1 MDAQELRAELDSLRE
16 RVRKLETE
24 ITEEESDRAWRSLTY
39 YPIYYATTGFLLGIF
54 GAMASLLFNVVGAP
68 IAGKAPLELIRIYLT
83 FPLGERAL
91 MLAEGAGKA
100 HAIPDGLILAF
111 GCCLYLLT
119 GMVLGIPVYLAL
131 TKFTPNGPLKKRF
144 AVASAVSLGIWLINF
159 YGILSWLQPALFG
172 GNWIVDN
179 RLLPWWVAAA
189 THLVFGWTIVLLYP
203 LGQFTP
209 YRRPTHDDRHVAPA
223 GAA

>member
-1 MDAQELRAELDSLRE
+1 MDVHELREELNDLRQ
-16 RVRKLETE
+16 RVQVLEKE
-24 ITEEESDRAWRSLTY
+24 INEEEADLAWQSLTY
-39 YPIYYATTGFLLGIF
+39 YPVYYATTGFLLGIF
-54 GAMASLLFNVVGAP
+54 GAMASLLLNVIGAP
-68 IAGKAPLELIRIYLT
+68 IAGKSALELIRIYLT
-83 FPLGERAL
+83 FPLGQRAL
-91 MLAEGAGKA
+91 MLAEGSATV

-111 GCCLYLLT
+111 GCCLYLVT
-119 GMVLGIPVYLAL
+119 GMLLGIPVYLAL
-131 TKFTPNGPLKKRF
+131 TKFTPSGPILKRF
-144 AVASAVSLGIWLINF
+144 AVASLVSLAIWLINF

-209 YRRPTHDDRHVAPA
+209 YRRPNGTERAVAA
-223 GAA
+223 DAAR